1 MTVGEARPGY
11 ELWRPNRA
19 KSASLTTRLLV
30 VALLVGSAALMLII
44 VFGGWSA
51 LNGGFTWTLISLA
64 YAVVYLVLAWL
75 TWRWSRGAL
84 TISVALGVLLLI
96 FSAVG
101 AGTWFA
107 RNKEGFAEP
116 ILPSPVLGTLMV
128 VLMLVQIVLIIAA
141 SIAFRQEWHVEEERP
156 ISSSTTDPE
165 PGPASPST
173 A

>member
-1 MTVGEARPGY
+1 MTIGEARPGY
-11 ELWRPNRA
+11 ELWRPNRE
-19 KSASLTTRLLV
+19 KPASLTMRLVV

-44 VFGGWSA
+44 IFGGWSA
-51 LNGGFTWTLISLA
+51 LNGGFTWSLISLV
-64 YAVVYLVLAWL
+64 YAIVYLLLAWL

-84 TISVALGVLLLI
+84 TITVALGVLLLI

-128 VLMLVQIVLIIAA
+128 ILMLVQIVLIVAA
-141 SIAFRQEWHVEEERP
+141 AIAFRQEWHVEEERP
-156 ISSSTTDPE
+156 IGSGATE
-165 PGPASPST
+165 AGPGPASPS
-173 A
+173 AA